1 MENTTVAYEALEVDE
16 KKMLLRR
23 IIRKR
28 AKIFLIIVS
37 Y

>member
-1 MENTTVAYEALEVDE
+1 MVAYEALEVDE

-28 AKIFLIIVS
+28 AKNFLIVVS

>member
-1 MENTTVAYEALEVDE
+1 MENTMVAYEVLEVDE

>member
-1 MENTTVAYEALEVDE
+1 MVAYEALEVDE
-16 KKMLLRR
+16 NKMLLRR

>member
-1 MENTTVAYEALEVDE
+1 MENTMVAYEALEVDE
-16 KKMLLRR
+16 NKMLLRR